1 MFLFG
6 LFSFSSE
13 RLPSRS
19 LQITDRSQATGLI
32 RESVENVFSADGNQ
46 PEGLLD
52 DLIADTRKIVLD
64 NFAGF
69 GSFGDERIL
78 NLFNDYILSLV
89 TDPTNF
95 EGLELP
101 DDDGEWPG
109 WLYNARIKLREK
121 FTSNTGTSD
130 SLFMKRFDKTL
141 EEVVNFWREILGDE
155 TLREVVRAVFIT
167 IKEGKVYE
175 VDNFNRNLAIAFGV
189 TGGLV
194 FVAGG
199 GTAAYWYFYIRDKK

>member
-1 MFLFG
+1 MFKLLKKIFFPVSLMFLFG

-101 DDDGEWPG
+101 DDDGE
-109 WLYNARIKLREK
+109 
-121 FTSNTGTSD
+121 
-130 SLFMKRFDKTL
+130 
-141 EEVVNFWREILGDE
+141 
-155 TLREVVRAVFIT
+155 
-167 IKEGKVYE
+167 
-175 VDNFNRNLAIAFGV
+175 
-189 TGGLV
+189 
-194 FVAGG
+194 
-199 GTAAYWYFYIRDKK
+199 